1 VLHFPNRNPMK
12 KDVAKALTGIE
23 IALREMS
30 SVDKNPDEFTVRD
43 FMADAAV
50 QGRIMTYNSADKHL
64 RKMEEK
70 KLLKSRVTTINS
82 RPTRAYSA
90 Y

>member
-1 VLHFPNRNPMK
+1 MLHFPNRNPMK

-23 IALREMS
+23 IALREMNS
-30 SVDKNPDEFTVRD
+30 LGKNPDEFTVCD
-43 FMADAAV
+43 FIADAEA
-50 QGRIMTYNSADKHL
+50 QGRTMTYDSAQKHL
-64 RKMEEK
+64 RRMEEK

-82 RPTRAYSA
+82 RLTRAYSA

>member
-1 VLHFPNRNPMK
+1 MK

-23 IALREMS
+23 IALREMN

-43 FMADAAV
+43 FMSDAAA
-50 QGRIMTYNSADKHL
+50 QGRTMTYNAAEKHL
-64 RKMEEK
+64 RRMEEK

-82 RPTRAYSA
+82 RLTRAYSA